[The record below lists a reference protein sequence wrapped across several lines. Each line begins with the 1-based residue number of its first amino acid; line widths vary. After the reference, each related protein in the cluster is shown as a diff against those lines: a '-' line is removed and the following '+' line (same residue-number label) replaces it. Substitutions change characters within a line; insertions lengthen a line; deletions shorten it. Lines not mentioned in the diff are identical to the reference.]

1 MENLHLLFFSA
12 ITEKAPMHS
21 LKYLYKNRTDY
32 RTEKVTAIVTYY
44 TGVRKIPYQGILYS
58 L

>member
-1 MENLHLLFFSA
+1 MHLLFFSA

-21 LKYLYKNRTDY
+21 EKYLYKYKTDY
-32 RTEKVTAIVTYY
+32 STEKVTAIVTYY